1 MRYSTPVFF
10 VKEGKKQYDPDTG
23 VWSSEENVRTRKYAN
38 ITHMGE
44 DRQQAVYGDVKSD
57 RSVVRLHR
65 AYTKE
70 YDYIEI
76 NGEKYTVDMERC
88 PSDRKSLVVIKNG

>member
-38 ITHMGE
+38 ITHIGVE
-44 DRQQAVYGDVKSD
+44 RQKAVYGDVKSD
-57 RSVVRLHR
+57 RIVVRLQR
-65 AYTKE
+65 SYAKE
-70 YDYIEI
+70 YDHIEI
-76 NGEKYTVDMERC
+76 SGEKYIIDTERC